1 MLKKLIALTLALIIS
16 LSAATVFA
24 YAESE
29 ESSPTETEQIPVQIK
44 FVYVP
49 LKSRIVIG
57 NFGPLFAGTVIRATY
72 PDGTSELLTVRK
84 TDNGYI
90 AGDYKVE
97 WNFFFIEQGGI
108 QPTII
113 NYGINS
119 GVFRI
124 INDNDETSHYIGEEL
139 FNYLN
144 LPSPTEIIFLIIFYA
159 KIIGSALM
167 YPVAG

>member
-29 ESSPTETEQIPVQIK
+29 ESSPTETEQISVQIE

-57 NFGPLFAGTVIRATY
+57 NFGPLFAGMVIRATY

-90 AGDYKVE
+90 AGDFTVE
-97 WNFFFIEQGGI
+97 WNHYFIDFGVNQ
-108 QPTII
+108 
-113 NYGINS
+113 YGLVS

-124 INDNDETSHYIGEEL
+124 TKDNDETSYYIGEEL
-139 FNYLN
+139 FNYFN
-144 LPSPTEIIFLIIFYA
+144 LPSPMKAAYLFAEYIKLI
-159 KIIGSALM
+159 GMSLM